1 MLLFIK
7 GILGAAMGMVLKII
21 PEPGLLHVLAAGEF
35 SLEEAKTTFLE
46 ILDAVLQ
53 YGSQKILFDLLQL
66 KGEPEIMERFYYG
79 EFAAMETRKLIKC
92 GYLPKFAYLCTAPLC
107 DPHKFGETVAV
118 NLGMNVKTFDNLEEA
133 SKWLML

>member
-46 ILDAVLQ
+46 ILDAVLAWT
-53 YGSQKILFDLLQL
+53 L
-66 KGEPEIMERFYYG
+66 
-79 EFAAMETRKLIKC
+79 
-92 GYLPKFAYLCTAPLC
+92 LPKLPCLVQDLFQQKRDSCELVRLS
-107 DPHKFGETVAV
+107 
-118 NLGMNVKTFDNLEEA
+118 L
-133 SKWLML
+133 